1 MDDQNL
7 NKDSSRFE
15 EVPQKESGF
24 KKVFATLGQYLK
36 SVFLDFFTSFK
47 YNNMKLAAI
56 LVAIPGIFL
65 GFFLRFHAEVV
76 SHISFDT
83 GQVDAAGK
91 AILYGV
97 PFDFT
102 GIVLFALMLFGIL
115 NIFGAVTMSG
125 KKNLG
130 SVVVCI
136 ISSAV
141 IVICGALYLYGLF
154 TFLGGVN
161 SGKISM
167 NTTVKVDAN
176 WIISIISIIV
186 SMITSVAGCVLGL
199 INYDRTYEKV
209 DR

>member
-1 MDDQNL
+1 MNDQN
-7 NKDSSRFE
+7 RYE

-24 KKVFATLGQYLK
+24 KKAMAGLGHYFK
-36 SVFLDFFTSFK
+36 TVFLDFIQSFK

-56 LVAIPGIFL
+56 LVALPGIFL

-76 SHISFDT
+76 THITYELPDKT
-83 GQVDAAGK
+83 
-91 AILYGV
+91 LYNM

-102 GIVLFALMLFGIL
+102 GLVLFLLMLFGIL

-130 SVVVCI
+130 SVIVCT
-136 ISSAV
+136 ISTAV
-141 IVICGALYLYGLF
+141 IVISGALYLYALF
-154 TFLGGVN
+154 TFLGGYDNGAGVIKTSTPITVDSN
-161 SGKISM
+161 WYLSM
-167 NTTVKVDAN
+167 ASV
-176 WIISIISIIV
+176 IIAMV
-186 SMITSVAGCVLGL
+186 TSVAGCVLGF

>member
-1 MDDQNL
+1 MNDQN
-7 NKDSSRFE
+7 RYE

-24 KKVFATLGQYLK
+24 KKAMAGLGHYFK
-36 SVFLDFFTSFK
+36 TVFLDFIQSFK

-56 LVAIPGIFL
+56 LVALPGIFL

-76 SHISFDT
+76 THITYELADKT
-83 GQVDAAGK
+83 
-91 AILYGV
+91 LYKM

-102 GIVLFALMLFGIL
+102 GLVLFLLMLFGIL

-130 SVVVCI
+130 SVIVCTITSSI
-136 ISSAV
+136 IIIA
-141 IVICGALYLYGLF
+141 GALYLYALF
-154 TFLGGVN
+154 TFMSGYDGGRGVIVTADVI
-161 SGKISM
+161 KI
-167 NTTVKVDAN
+167 DAN
-176 WIISIISIIV
+176 WYISIASIIIS
-186 SMITSVAGCVLGL
+186 MLTSLVGCILGF

>member
-1 MDDQNL
+1 MDDKNL
-7 NKDSSRFE
+7 NNNPSRFE

-24 KKVFATLGQYLK
+24 KKVFGTLGAYFK

-76 SHISFDT
+76 THISFDT
-83 GQVDAAGK
+83 GQVNEAGK

-136 ISSAV
+136 ISSSV

-167 NTTVKVDAN
+167 NTKVDVDAN
-176 WIISIISIIV
+176 WIISIISVIV
-186 SMITSVAGCVLGL
+186 SMVTSIAGCVLGL

>member
-1 MDDQNL
+1 MDDKNL
-7 NKDSSRFE
+7 NNDPSRFE

-24 KKVFATLGQYLK
+24 KKVFGTLGAYFK

-76 SHISFDT
+76 THISFDT
-83 GQVDAAGK
+83 GQVNEAGK

-136 ISSAV
+136 ISSSV
-141 IVICGALYLYGLF
+141 IVIGGALYLYGLF

-167 NTTVKVDAN
+167 NTKVDVDAN
-176 WIISIISIIV
+176 WIISIISIII
-186 SMITSVAGCVLGL
+186 SMVTSVAGCVLGL

>member
-24 KKVFATLGQYLK
+24 KKAFASLGAYFK

-76 SHISFDT
+76 THISFDT
-83 GQVDAAGK
+83 GQVNEAGK

-136 ISSAV
+136 ISSSV

-167 NTTVKVDAN
+167 NTKVDVDAN
-176 WIISIISIIV
+176 WIISIISVIV
-186 SMITSVAGCVLGL
+186 SMVTSVAGCVLGL